1 MSVDERFGDLALAE
15 KVVASPSA
23 EIICP
28 RSRLYGQVLE
38 ALNKLDSSMSALG
51 CSHQPRLI
59 ALGVSKHKPTSCPKF
74 FKHPALIGQMRVQ
87 PPMLL
92 LLVNRRRI
100 CGTVSRSITIIGAVH
115 LGHCH
120 ATGRGGPPLP
130 GESMTADYP
139 FPRMR
144 SNPILRAIK
153 SGTCP
158 ANCGRS

>member
-1 MSVDERFGDLALAE
+1 MPRIDPTSECTRLFESSIAALWLGSGFS
-15 KVVASPSA
+15 KKGISPSRVSTLWKSGNV
-23 EIICP
+23 ICP
-28 RSRLYGQVLE
+28 V
-38 ALNKLDSSMSALG
+38 N
-51 CSHQPRLI
+51 QPRLI

-92 LLVNRRRI
+92 LLVNRWRI

-130 GESMTADYP
+130 GESMTADNC
-139 FPRMR
+139 FPRMW
-144 SNPILRAIK
+144 SNPIRRAIK

>member
-1 MSVDERFGDLALAE
+1 MACPYHARNWG
-15 KVVASPSA
+15 ASPRQVSGV
-23 EIICP
+23 CP
-28 RSRLYGQVLE
+28 SRLYGQVLE
-38 ALNKLDSSMSALG
+38 ALNKLNSSMNALG

-59 ALGVSKHKPTSCPKF
+59 ARGVSTHKPTSCPKF
-74 FKHPALIGQMRVQ
+74 FKHPALIDQVRVQ
-87 PPMLL
+87 PPML

-130 GESMTADYP
+130 GESMTADNP
-139 FPRMR
+139 FPRMG